1 LGGDEFLLVLE
12 HLRHPQQAAHV
23 AQAILDTLNEPFT
36 LKGGE
41 QVYVRASIGISLY
54 PTDSTEATELIR
66 GADAAMYVAKRR
78 GRNNFSFYTQA
89 CTSDTTSR
97 LQLETRLR
105 RAVEHGEFLLHYQPM
120 VRLSDHRVAALEAL
134 VRLKSSHG
142 SVGALPPIGPQEFIP
157 VMEETGMI
165 VALGEWVLQE
175 VCQQGKAW
183 LDAGLDFGRISV
195 NLSPSEIRRGGV
207 VERVSRILARTGLP
221 ANRLELEIT
230 ESGLMESNEGG
241 ERFLRMLHDLGVSLS
256 I

>member
-1 LGGDEFLLVLE
+1 
-12 HLRHPQQAAHV
+12 
-23 AQAILDTLNEPFT
+23 
-36 LKGGE
+36 
-41 QVYVRASIGISLY
+41 
-54 PTDSTEATELIR
+54 
-66 GADAAMYVAKRR
+66 
-78 GRNNFSFYTQA
+78 
-89 CTSDTTSR
+89 
-97 LQLETRLR
+97 
-105 RAVEHGEFLLHYQPM
+105 
-120 VRLSDHRVAALEAL
+120 
-134 VRLKSSHG
+134 
-142 SVGALPPIGPQEFIP
+142 
-157 VMEETGMI
+157 I

-256 I
+256 IDDFGTGYSSLAYLKRFPVQQLKIDRSFVQDLPGKHSDAQLVQTIISLAHGLDLTVVAEGVETSEQEAQLRDMGCDMVQGYLYGRP